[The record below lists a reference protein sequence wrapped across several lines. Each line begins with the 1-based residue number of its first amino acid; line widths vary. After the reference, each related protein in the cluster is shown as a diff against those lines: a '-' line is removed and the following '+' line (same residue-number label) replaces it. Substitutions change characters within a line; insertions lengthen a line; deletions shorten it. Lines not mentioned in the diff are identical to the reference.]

1 MKRHDVIKLLLK
13 RKGITQKEL
22 SKNIGISQT
31 AISLILTGAN
41 NPSDDTF
48 AKISTVLEV
57 PIAII
62 NYMTLSEKDIPE
74 SKREIFRILNPSM
87 EAFLKEMFNI

>member
-22 SKNIGISQT
+22 SKKIGISQT

-48 AKISTVLEV
+48 SKISTVLEV

-87 EAFLKEMFNI
+87 EAFLKKMFNI